1 MRRGDL
7 YRVRN
12 PSGDPKK
19 SRVFVVV
26 ARAAAIESSYSTLIC
41 APVFTNRTGI
51 STQVDV
57 GSDEGLKHAS
67 TIHCDNLSS
76 IPRAHLTDYVGTLSP
91 AATARLDR
99 ALRVALALE

>member
-7 YRVRN
+7 FRVRS

-19 SRVFVVV
+19 SRVFVLV
-26 ARAAAIESSYSTLIC
+26 ARPAAIESSYSTLIC
-41 APVFTNRTGI
+41 APVFTNRGGI

-57 GSDEGLKHAS
+57 GPDEGLKHAS

-76 IPRAHLTDYVGTLSP
+76 IPRSHLTDYIGTLSP
-91 AATARLDR
+91 AAIARLDR
-99 ALRVALALE
+99 ALRTALALE